1 MAAVVEC
8 DDAAAVFLQLRN
20 PGRIHPVHILGR
32 RKAMHQQDRIAV
44 AFVEVGNLNSA
55 VVKIRHRSFHIFGK
69 TWVIRE
75 DLGDRKRRRAF
86 RRARRWPP
94 EPVAQ
99 TPPPSACAAAAPSCG
114 AATTWSG
121 VRWWP

>member
-32 RKAMHQQDRIAV
+32 RKAMHEQDRIAL

-55 VVKIRHRSFHIFGK
+55 VVKTRHRSFHLFGK
-69 TWVIRE
+69 IRVIGKN
-75 DLGDRKRRRAF
+75 D
-86 RRARRWPP
+86 
-94 EPVAQ
+94 
-99 TPPPSACAAAAPSCG
+99 
-114 AATTWSG
+114 G
-121 VRWWP
+121 V